1 MSVHSQR
8 SFDPE
13 VDYADVAED
22 GVHGD
27 LTENSYDPEALSGG
41 NRSSSFSE
49 RSFDPECSML
59 DDENGSYDASEASFD
74 PDADRRSSMRSEKS
88 FDPERAGGE
97 QDLTGF
103 EVGSHTVPKTI
114 SAAIA
119 ERAITSIRNVASQE
133 LERLRSEVDTLRTAL
148 DASER
153 RSRRHDH
160 MYDPMMMKE

>member
-1 MSVHSQR
+1 MSVRSQR

-13 VDYADVAED
+13 VDDGDENEDADLAEK
-22 GVHGD
+22 
-27 LTENSYDPEALSGG
+27 SYDPEAAGAG

-49 RSFDPECSML
+49 QSFDPECSMI

-88 FDPERAGGE
+88 FDPERAEGGE

-103 EVGSHTVPKTI
+103 EEGSPTVPKTI

-133 LERLRSEVDTLRTAL
+133 LEKLRSDVETLRAAL
-148 DASER
+148 EASER
-153 RSRRHDH
+153 R
-160 MYDPMMMKE
+160 Y

>member
-1 MSVHSQR
+1 MSVRSQR

-13 VDYADVAED
+13 VDDADEADE
-22 GVHGD
+22 GD
-27 LTENSYDPEALSGG
+27 LTEKSYDPEAGAS
-41 NRSSSFSE
+41 NRNSSFSE

-59 DDENGSYDASEASFD
+59 DDENASYDASEASFD

-88 FDPERAGGE
+88 FDPERADGGE

-103 EVGSHTVPKTI
+103 EEGSHSVPKTI

-133 LERLRSEVDTLRTAL
+133 LERLRSEVESLRAAL
-148 DASER
+148 DASDR
-153 RSRRHDH
+153 RYSGSKHST
-160 MYDPMMMKE
+160 PQ